1 MNDEQLK
8 TFKTSFDGLN
18 IKDSVPTDQEQSY
31 FKIKINDMTKF
42 LHKSTAC
49 YLLTK
54 DNNSLSTDRLARVI
68 QASKKP

>member
-1 MNDEQLK
+1 VDAEQLK

-18 IKDSVPTDQEQSY
+18 IKDSVPADQKKSY
-31 FKIKINDMTKF
+31 FKIKINNMNKF

-54 DNNSLSTDRLARVI
+54 DNNSLSTNRLARVI
-68 QASKKP
+68 QTSKK